1 VAGVD
6 RDPLT
11 IRSYRLCFRLERRI
25 YKIDRFRVPLSWG
38 VPLRSVGYA
47 AAALL
52 AVLLLQRLP
61 LLGALMG
68 GLHPALRYAIVP
80 VGVAYLLTALE
91 VDGRPA
97 HRAVAAWVRF
107 LGGPRRLLG
116 ASRKRRPGGVLRLG
130 EIAVA
135 PDERSGRYRPARVH
149 GPATVLLRFPCR
161 GRRRGRRLTLR
172 QTSRRPLGR
181 GKMLALKPGQT
192 LELR

>member
-1 VAGVD
+1 VD
-6 RDPLT
+6 RNPVT

-25 YKIDRFRVPLSWG
+25 YKIDRFRLPVSWG
-38 VPLRSVGYA
+38 VPLRGLGYA

-52 AVLLLQRLP
+52 AVLLAQGLP
-61 LLGALMG
+61 LLGAVIG
-68 GLHPALRYAIVP
+68 GLHPAFRYAVVP

-97 HRAVAAWVRF
+97 HQAVIAWIGF
-107 LGGPRRLLG
+107 LCRPRRLLG
-116 ASRKRRPGGVLRLG
+116 PSRKRRPGGVLRLG

-135 PDERSGRYRPARVH
+135 PDERSGRYRPARVQ

-161 GRRRGRRLTLR
+161 GKRRGRRLRLR
-172 QTSRRPLGR
+172 QTSRLPLGR
-181 GKMLALKPGQT
+181 GKMLALKRGQT